1 MSFNNKKFTLRSFC
15 RKFLAATLA
24 FCMMLTP
31 MFSSAESYDDKINNA
46 KDDKTQLESDKNEIK
61 DLASQKQNELSS
73 ISSQIAQLE
82 ADRITMM
89 TSEEMAIYE
98 LEFIKQRILD
108 SETEIE
114 KMQEKLDELE
124 KELVERARTMY
135 QNSELDPLA
144 MFLESDN
151 IFDFFNRLEAYKQ
164 VVKEDSEL
172 LSQVKTDRYQLEIKK
187 DQQERLFS
195 EKEVLLEEIEKAI
208 EDINNHTAIEENKY
222 ANLSKLLSD
231 LEAEEDRLDDK
242 ISNINGDIAEWEK
255 QKAAEEER
263 KRQEEE
269 AKKNQQNSSNSVSRD
284 ESAANFCWPLA
295 SYYYVS
301 SPFGYRNHPITHKWS
316 LHTGVDLAAS
326 GGTAIYAAQ
335 SGVVEV
341 STTNG
346 GGFGYYIKIQHDNGL
361 ETMYA
366 HCSKLL
372 VKEGETVQRG
382 QKIAEVGK
390 TGSATGCHLHFEV
403 IKNGQ
408 YVQPLN
414 YISDTRH

>member
-1 MSFNNKKFTLRSFC
+1 
-15 RKFLAATLA
+15 
-24 FCMMLTP
+24 
-31 MFSSAESYDDKINNA
+31 
-46 KDDKTQLESDKNEIK
+46 
-61 DLASQKQNELSS
+61 
-73 ISSQIAQLE
+73 
-82 ADRITMM
+82 
-89 TSEEMAIYE
+89 
-98 LEFIKQRILD
+98 
-108 SETEIE
+108 
-114 KMQEKLDELE
+114 
-124 KELVERARTMY
+124 
-135 QNSELDPLA
+135 
-144 MFLESDN
+144 
-151 IFDFFNRLEAYKQ
+151 
-164 VVKEDSEL
+164 
-172 LSQVKTDRYQLEIKK
+172 
-187 DQQERLFS
+187 
-195 EKEVLLEEIEKAI
+195 
-208 EDINNHTAIEENKY
+208 
-222 ANLSKLLSD
+222 
-231 LEAEEDRLDDK
+231 
-242 ISNINGDIAEWEK
+242 
-255 QKAAEEER
+255 
-263 KRQEEE
+263 
-269 AKKNQQNSSNSVSRD
+269 
-284 ESAANFCWPLA
+284 
-295 SYYYVS
+295 
-301 SPFGYRNHPITHKWS
+301 

>member
-1 MSFNNKKFTLRSFC
+1 MSFNYKKFTLRSSC
-15 RKFLAATLA
+15 RNILAAALA
-24 FCMMLTP
+24 LCVMLTP
-31 MFSSAESYDDKINNA
+31 MFASADSYDDKINNA
-46 KDDKTQLESDKNEIK
+46 KDDKIQLESDKNEIK

-73 ISSQIAQLE
+73 VSSQIAQLE

-89 TSEEMAIYE
+89 TSEEMAISE
-98 LEFIKQRILD
+98 LEFIKQSILD

-114 KMQEKLDELE
+114 KMQETLDELE

-135 QNSELDPLA
+135 QNAELDPLA
-144 MFLESDN
+144 MFLEADN

-164 VVKEDSEL
+164 VVKEDSKL
-172 LSQVKTDRYQLEIKK
+172 LSQVKTDRYQLELKK
-187 DQQERLFS
+187 EQQERLFS
-195 EKEVLLEEIEKAI
+195 EKEVLLEEIEQAI
-208 EDINNHTAIEENKY
+208 KDINNHTAIEENKY

-255 QKAAEEER
+255 QKAAEAER

>member
-1 MSFNNKKFTLRSFC
+1 MSFNYKKFTLRSSC
-15 RKFLAATLA
+15 RNILAAALA
-24 FCMMLTP
+24 LCVMLTP
-31 MFSSAESYDDKINNA
+31 MFASADSYDDKINNA
-46 KDDKTQLESDKNEIK
+46 KDDKIQLESDKNEIK

-89 TSEEMAIYE
+89 TSEEMAISE
-98 LEFIKQRILD
+98 LEFIKQSILD

-114 KMQEKLDELE
+114 KMQETLDELE

-135 QNSELDPLA
+135 QNAELDPLA
-144 MFLESDN
+144 MFLEADN

-164 VVKEDSEL
+164 VVKEDSKL
-172 LSQVKTDRYQLEIKK
+172 LSQVKTDRYQLELKK
-187 DQQERLFS
+187 EQQERLFS
-195 EKEVLLEEIEKAI
+195 EKEVLLEEIEQAI
-208 EDINNHTAIEENKY
+208 KDINNHTAIEENKY

-255 QKAAEEER
+255 QKAAEAER

>member
-1 MSFNNKKFTLRSFC
+1 MSFNYKKFTLRSSC
-15 RKFLAATLA
+15 RNILVAALAL
-24 FCMMLTP
+24 CVMLTP
-31 MFSSAESYDDKINNA
+31 MFASADSYDDKINNA
-46 KDDKTQLESDKNEIK
+46 KDDKIQLESDKNEIK

-89 TSEEMAIYE
+89 TSEEMAISE
-98 LEFIKQRILD
+98 LEFIKQSILD

-114 KMQEKLDELE
+114 KMQKTLDELE

-135 QNSELDPLA
+135 QNAELDPLA
-144 MFLESDN
+144 MFLEADN

-164 VVKEDSEL
+164 VVKEDSKL
-172 LSQVKTDRYQLEIKK
+172 LSQVKTDRYQLELKK
-187 DQQERLFS
+187 EQQERLFS
-195 EKEVLLEEIEKAI
+195 EKEVLLEEIEQAI
-208 EDINNHTAIEENKY
+208 KDINNHTAIEENKY

-255 QKAAEEER
+255 QKAAEAER

-346 GGFGYYIKIQHDNGL
+346 GGYGYYIKIQHDNGL

>member
-1 MSFNNKKFTLRSFC
+1 MSFNYKKFTLRSSC
-15 RKFLAATLA
+15 RNILAAALA
-24 FCMMLTP
+24 LCVMLTP
-31 MFSSAESYDDKINNA
+31 MFASADSYDDKINNA
-46 KDDKTQLESDKNEIK
+46 KDDKIQLESDKNEIK

-89 TSEEMAIYE
+89 TSEEMAISE
-98 LEFIKQRILD
+98 LEFIKQSILD

-114 KMQEKLDELE
+114 KMQKTLDELE

-135 QNSELDPLA
+135 QNAELDPLA
-144 MFLESDN
+144 MFLEADN

-164 VVKEDSEL
+164 VVKEDSKL
-172 LSQVKTDRYQLEIKK
+172 LSQVKTDRYQLELKK
-187 DQQERLFS
+187 EQQERLFS
-195 EKEVLLEEIEKAI
+195 EKEVLLEEIEQAI
-208 EDINNHTAIEENKY
+208 KDINNHTAIEENKY

-255 QKAAEEER
+255 QKAAEAER